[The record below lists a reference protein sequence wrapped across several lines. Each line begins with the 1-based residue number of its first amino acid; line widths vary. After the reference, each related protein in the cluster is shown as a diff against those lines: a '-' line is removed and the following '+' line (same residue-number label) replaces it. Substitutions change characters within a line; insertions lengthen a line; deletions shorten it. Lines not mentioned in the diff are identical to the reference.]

1 MKAAEFRA
9 TRYRSKVNRYVGLC
23 HTLLI
28 PLVGEVG
35 SAESW
40 LMLHI
45 DDRKVDRREEQS
57 RQRKSSG
64 DGGLAGWRAGRR
76 AGRDLSLLGGR
87 PGARAGLMWA
97 GPGEVTGCT
106 GQGTGGRRN
115 KRGVYIYICRYSKV
129 QAEADVFVQVVI
141 VARPYIRTCFIV

>member
-9 TRYRSKVNRYVGLC
+9 TRHRSKVNRYVGLC

-64 DGGLAGWRAGRR
+64 DGGLAGWLVGGRAGGGAGSVPSWWSPGSKGRVDVGR
-76 AGRDLSLLGGR
+76 AG
-87 PGARAGLMWA
+87 
-97 GPGEVTGCT
+97 
-106 GQGTGGRRN
+106 
-115 KRGVYIYICRYSKV
+115 
-129 QAEADVFVQVVI
+129 
-141 VARPYIRTCFIV
+141 